1 MRKNKPNDKLIWASV
16 IALLVVNSML
26 VNSKTADK
34 AVVTNPGNL
43 SSIPVTHVK
52 VVGENQIHKVIL

>member
-16 IALLVVNSML
+16 IALWAVSSIFVNR
-26 VNSKTADK
+26 KTADK

-43 SSIPVTHVK
+43 SSIPVTHEK
-52 VVGENQIHKVIL
+52 VVGENHLYKVGL